1 MENKAHYVLLGV
13 FVFVTL
19 VVGVIFLL
27 WYSNYSQSVQYS
39 YYKVNIKESVS
50 GLNLKAPVKLRGVN
64 VGEVD
69 KLYINPDNSEEVTIV
84 VKIISDTPIKV
95 DNYAILKPQGIT
107 GLTYLEIE
115 GGTNNAEKL
124 KTSDKE
130 SLMGIIPAKASF
142 LSTIDK
148 TFETIAQRI
157 DIFFKGKGV
166 ENLQD
171 LLEYS
176 AKTSENLAQL
186 SQVLEKESEN
196 IALLINQSHKTAK
209 ELEIMSKSISKAVD
223 VDATIMMDNVT
234 KAAESVDN
242 LMLKLEQK
250 VDSGSF
256 DIDEVIE
263 YNLKPLANSISEL
276 DALLIETKSLIID
289 LEENPSDI
297 LFKSTP
303 KKLGPGE

>member
-1 MENKAHYVLLGV
+1 MENKANYILLGI
-13 FVFVTL
+13 FVFVTFL
-19 VVGVIFLL
+19 SGIVFLL
-27 WYSNYSQSVQYS
+27 WYSNYSQSIQYS

-69 KLYINPDNSEEVTIV
+69 KLYINPDNSEEVTII
-84 VKIISDTPIKV
+84 VKIVSDTPIKV

-107 GLTYLEIE
+107 GLSYLEIE
-115 GGTNNAEKL
+115 GGTNQSEKL

-130 SLMGIIPAKASF
+130 SLMGVIPAKASF
-142 LSTIDK
+142 LSMIDK
-148 TFETIAQRI
+148 SFETIAQRI
-157 DIFFKGKGV
+157 DIFFKGQGM
-166 ENLQD
+166 ENLQI
-171 LLEYS
+171 LLENS
-176 AKTSENLAQL
+176 AKTSQHLAKL
-186 SQVLEKESEN
+186 SQVLEEESEN
-196 IALLINQSHKTAK
+196 ISLLIKQSHNTAK
-209 ELEIMSKSISKAVD
+209 ELEIMSQSISQVVYED
-223 VDATIMMDNVT
+223 TTVMMDNVT
-234 KAAESVDN
+234 KAAQSVDN

-263 YNLKPLANSISEL
+263 YNLKPLANSISQL
-276 DALLIETKSLIID
+276 DELLIETKSLIIN
-289 LEENPSDI
+289 LEESPSDI

>member
-1 MENKAHYVLLGV
+1 MENKGHYVLLGV

-19 VVGVIFLL
+19 IMGVIFLL
-27 WYSNYSQSVQYS
+27 WYSNYSQSIQYS

-124 KTSDKE
+124 KTSDNE

-157 DIFFKGKGV
+157 EIFLNGKSV

-171 LLEYS
+171 LLEHS

-209 ELEIMSKSISKAVD
+209 ELETMSKSISKAVD
-223 VDATIMMDNVT
+223 VDATIMMENVT

-250 VDSGSF
+250 VDSGTF

-263 YNLKPLANSISEL
+263 YNLKPLANTISEL
-276 DALLIETKSLIID
+276 DALLIETKSLIIN
-289 LEENPSDI
+289 LEESPSDI

-303 KKLGPGE
+303 TKLGPGE